1 MAVSLRNHSEAD
13 HKSPSTLSMD
23 KEEGAGRPKRCAG
36 LHWHLEED
44 QGNFRVGVGPTP
56 PQHPP
61 GGLGSGLSQES
72 VETPGASRKNKR
84 GITACL
90 FFIKK
95 KLLWGKT
102 TWTSTGVLNRV
113 IWPNWTQPSSFNFVF
128 VVVIHGIG
136 TLIRMRKNSRLK
148 YFYCIAFQNLQ
159 TLKILHHI
167 LLFSEYQRSELGAG
181 RGGAW
186 ICTNLCEPSY
196 YGGKRCPTWD
206 CMGLWS
212 IRLWKPC
219 SFTK

>member
-36 LHWHLEED
+36 LHWHLEEE

-72 VETPGASRKNKR
+72 VETPGASRKHKR

-95 KLLWGKT
+95 KKKSFEGKQHGLQLEF
-102 TWTSTGVLNRV
+102 WTDLNPTQF
-113 IWPNWTQPSSFNFVF
+113 WPNWTQPSSFNFVF

-181 RGGAW
+181 RGGTW

-206 CMGLWS
+206 CMGLW
-212 IRLWKPC
+212 
-219 SFTK
+219 